1 LLTFTCC
8 QYLLINYFQALNSYA
23 SCYYYKSAAS
33 TVSIAYILTIILSY
47 CSCSYVPFTLDKFSC
62 FCCHLNL
69 SCVYQEGLAIVSKK
83 RLEYNVI
90 QQKVEKLRSSL
101 EYFHNNKADISCQS
115 VTRSAE
121 EQSNMRNLNRI
132 IHRQQGVLVYDLLL
146 NLLYIYLCR
155 SVSASTDLDF
165 LS

>member
-1 LLTFTCC
+1 
-8 QYLLINYFQALNSYA
+8 
-23 SCYYYKSAAS
+23 
-33 TVSIAYILTIILSY
+33 
-47 CSCSYVPFTLDKFSC
+47 
-62 FCCHLNL
+62 
-69 SCVYQEGLAIVSKK
+69 
-83 RLEYNVI
+83 
-90 QQKVEKLRSSL
+90 VEKLRSSL